1 MHYVF
6 ITGGVSSS
14 LGKGLASAALASLLQ
29 LRNFKVRIRKLDPYL
44 NVDPGT
50 MNPVE
55 HGEVFVT
62 RDGKETDLDLGYYER
77 FLDTSTTEQNSTSY
91 GKLFQKLLDKERN
104 GDYLGETVQLILA
117 VLLVIFVLL
126 QGSDNEGLGLG
137 GGGGLG
143 GMMSARGSANLLS
156 RLTAITAT
164 LFMIMSVILTISA
177 SVSSDKNILESLPD
191 VNSSESDTNTSTEP
205 SIPENN

>member
-1 MHYVF
+1 M
-6 ITGGVSSS
+6 T
-14 LGKGLASAALASLLQ
+14 
-29 LRNFKVRIRKLDPYL
+29 
-44 NVDPGT
+44 
-50 MNPVE
+50 
-55 HGEVFVT
+55 
-62 RDGKETDLDLGYYER
+62 
-77 FLDTSTTEQNSTSY
+77 FLIII
-91 GKLFQKLLDKERN
+91 
-104 GDYLGETVQLILA
+104 QLILA

-191 VNSSESDTNTSTEP
+191 VNSTESDTNISTEP

>member
-1 MHYVF
+1 M
-6 ITGGVSSS
+6 TS
-14 LGKGLASAALASLLQ
+14 L
-29 LRNFKVRIRKLDPYL
+29 III
-44 NVDPGT
+44 
-50 MNPVE
+50 
-55 HGEVFVT
+55 
-62 RDGKETDLDLGYYER
+62 
-77 FLDTSTTEQNSTSY
+77 
-91 GKLFQKLLDKERN
+91 
-104 GDYLGETVQLILA
+104 QLILA

-126 QGSDNEGLGLG
+126 QGSENEGLGLG

-164 LFMIMSVILTISA
+164 LFMIMSVVLTISA

-191 VNSSESDTNTSTEP
+191 VNSTERDSNISTEP

>member
-1 MHYVF
+1 M
-6 ITGGVSSS
+6 TS
-14 LGKGLASAALASLLQ
+14 L
-29 LRNFKVRIRKLDPYL
+29 III
-44 NVDPGT
+44 
-50 MNPVE
+50 
-55 HGEVFVT
+55 
-62 RDGKETDLDLGYYER
+62 
-77 FLDTSTTEQNSTSY
+77 
-91 GKLFQKLLDKERN
+91 
-104 GDYLGETVQLILA
+104 QLILA
-117 VLLVIFVLL
+117 LLLVIFVLL

-191 VNSSESDTNTSTEP
+191 VNSTENDTNTSTEP